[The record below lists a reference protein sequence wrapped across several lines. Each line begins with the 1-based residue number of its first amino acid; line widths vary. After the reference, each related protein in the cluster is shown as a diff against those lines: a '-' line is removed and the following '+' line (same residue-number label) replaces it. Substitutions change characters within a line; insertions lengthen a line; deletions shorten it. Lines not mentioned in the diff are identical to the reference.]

1 MVRNNEKQS
10 LYLGVDIGGTQTK
23 IVIIDQLGSSLA
35 SKAFATEAN
44 NGVEFIVQNII
55 RVSELL
61 LIELDICKNDISAMG
76 IAVPGTV
83 NPLDNSV
90 RWAPNIFWNDVKLAG
105 YLSSWA
111 EFDIFLEND
120 ANSFAVSE
128 HEYGSAKGFK
138 NALVVAIGTGI
149 GAGVIINNG
158 LLVGS
163 NLMAGEIGH
172 MCLYPN
178 GIRCNCGQK
187 GCFEMYASI
196 RAIARI
202 AIQRGYEAF
211 EDDKVVGDD
220 SAGRV
225 IKELIEDAIVGDK
238 KALSIWKEYIDDL
251 ALGLSNA
258 VRLIDPEVIVLGGGI
273 LNAGDFFIGELH
285 DSMQRLC
292 IEASRCMPILRQAHY
307 TDNAGAIGAA
317 VIARIRY
324 LNKTK

>member
-1 MVRNNEKQS
+1 MEKNNEVQS

-23 IVIIDQLGSSLA
+23 IVIIDQFGRSLT
-35 SKAFATEAN
+35 SHAFATEAD
-44 NGVEFIVQNII
+44 NGVEHIVQNII
-55 RVSELL
+55 RISELL
-61 LIELDICKNDISAMG
+61 FIELDITKDDISAMR

-83 NPLDNSV
+83 DPLDNSV
-90 RWAPNIFWNDVKLAG
+90 RWAPNIFWNDVKLASFF
-105 YLSSWA
+105 SSWA
-111 EFDIFLEND
+111 DFEIYLEND

-128 HEYGSAKGFK
+128 HEYGSAKGYK

-149 GAGVIINNG
+149 GAGVIINNE
-158 LLVGS
+158 LFVGS

-178 GIRCNCGQK
+178 GFKCNCGQK

-202 AIQRGYEAF
+202 ARQQGHKCFA
-211 EDDKVVGDD
+211 DDKVLSENSVG
-220 SAGRV
+220 GV
-225 IKELIEDAIVGDK
+225 IKKLIEDAKIGDK
-238 KALSIWKEYIDDL
+238 KAISIWREYIDNL

-273 LNAGDFFIGELH
+273 LNAGDFFIAKLH
-285 DSMQRLC
+285 ESMKRMS
-292 IEASRCMPILRQAHY
+292 IESSRCMPKLRQAYY

-317 VIARIRY
+317 AIARIRH